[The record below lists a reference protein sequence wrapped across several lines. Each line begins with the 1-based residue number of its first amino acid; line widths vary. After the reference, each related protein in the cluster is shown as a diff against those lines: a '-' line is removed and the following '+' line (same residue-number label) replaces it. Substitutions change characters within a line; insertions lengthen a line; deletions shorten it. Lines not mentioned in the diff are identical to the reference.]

1 MINIF
6 FIAIGGALGSILRY
20 VLSNYIQFYIK
31 SPFPFATISV
41 NIIGSFL
48 IGICYYLSKNN
59 DFYNNFFSE
68 NLKLFLIIGI
78 FGGFTTFSTFSLDF
92 FKLMEQEQ
100 FLLAAGYVFL
110 SVFLSL
116 IAVFAG
122 YFIVKQI
129 I

>member
-1 MINIF
+1 MNFI

-20 VLSNYIQFYIK
+20 ILSNFIQFYFK
-31 SPFPFATISV
+31 SPLPFSTISI

-48 IGICYYLSKNN
+48 IGLCYYLSKNS
-59 DFYNNFFSE
+59 DFFNE

-92 FKLMEQEQ
+92 FKLVEQNQ
-100 FLLAAGYVFL
+100 LLLAAIYIFI

-122 YFIVKQI
+122 YFIAGLI
-129 I
+129 R